1 MNIPT
6 NYLINKG
13 TEQSISLVLG
23 TKPFWTFGLDVNR
36 KSLFF
41 IMLNT
46 HRMTVTVN
54 LAGKRIH
61 L

>member
-13 TEQSISLVLG
+13 TEHSISVVMG
-23 TKPFWTFGLDVNR
+23 TRPFWTIGIDING

-41 IMLNT
+41 IMINT
-46 HRMTVTVN
+46 HSMVVTVN
-54 LAGKRIH
+54 LSGKRFH